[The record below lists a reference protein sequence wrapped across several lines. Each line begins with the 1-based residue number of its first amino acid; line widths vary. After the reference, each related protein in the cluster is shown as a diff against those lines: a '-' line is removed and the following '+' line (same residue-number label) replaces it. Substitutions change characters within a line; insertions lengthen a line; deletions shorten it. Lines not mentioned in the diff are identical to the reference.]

1 MSWPQVKELS
11 FWSVIFSYSM
21 QQQWTIS
28 QLDCYVW
35 RKLDFTWQ
43 PVMTSLSLLWLDWED
58 VSNNFPKINMHQNGV
73 MVTAGGLLPIW
84 STTAFWILIKP
95 LHQRSMLSKS
105 MRCTETYNSWSWHWS
120 TELAQFFSVTTH
132 NHMLHNQSFKDWTN
146 WATKFCLI
154 CHIHLTSQ
162 QSTTT
167 SSSISTIFFCRENAY
182 TTRRKQ
188 KMFPRVHWITKHK
201 FLCYKR
207 KQTYFSLAKMR
218 WL

>member
-1 MSWPQVKELS
+1 
-11 FWSVIFSYSM
+11 
-21 QQQWTIS
+21 
-28 QLDCYVW
+28 
-35 RKLDFTWQ
+35 
-43 PVMTSLSLLWLDWED
+43 MTSLSLLWLDGEE

-167 SSSISTIFFCRENAY
+167 SSSISTIFFLQGKCLHNQKEAENVSKSSLNHKAQIFMLQEE
-182 TTRRKQ
+182 TNI
-188 KMFPRVHWITKHK
+188 FPIGKNALIIMAPILIKHIFEPSYRLK
-201 FLCYKR
+201 IHGSKLQLVFKKLRIK
-207 KQTYFSLAKMR
+207 
-218 WL
+218 